1 MKNITK
7 YILMRRFVQE
17 SSIKKVK
24 PEWYWIRTFFFITN
38 TNFLNVRCNELDCTF
53 SADINNGYTTR
64 FLGFSVYVSNTT
76 DRLQGTLCFKD
87 NHFNRTTIPDVF
99 TTTCSVHGQ
108 YVIYYN
114 ERLSGVIYPTG
125 YSHYADNELCELEVY
140 GKISKICCFEKNES
154 SRK

>member
-1 MKNITK
+1 M
-7 YILMRRFVQE
+7 
-17 SSIKKVK
+17 
-24 PEWYWIRTFFFITN
+24 
-38 TNFLNVRCNELDCTF
+38 
-53 SADINNGYTTR
+53 
-64 FLGFSVYVSNTT
+64 YVSNTT

-125 YSHYADNELCELEVY
+125 YSHYAHNELCELEVY

-154 SRK
+154 SRKKIRNLKRYVWGTGEGEGGA

>member
-1 MKNITK
+1 M
-7 YILMRRFVQE
+7 
-17 SSIKKVK
+17 
-24 PEWYWIRTFFFITN
+24 
-38 TNFLNVRCNELDCTF
+38 
-53 SADINNGYTTR
+53 
-64 FLGFSVYVSNTT
+64 YVSNTT

-125 YSHYADNELCELEVY
+125 YSHYAHNELCELEVY

-154 SRK
+154 SKK